1 MLVGRKEIYCSGM
14 TNIMENSNSGVLNVS
29 AGVVI
34 VAGGISSRMGGT
46 DKIFVELGEQ
56 PLIAHTIDAFEQCSY
71 IQSIVLV
78 VGQGQGLW
86 DAGKLVD
93 GRADWKK
100 VRSIQVGGPRRQDSV
115 AIGLEALPP
124 CDWVMVHD
132 GARPLIEPEII
143 GRGLQAAS
151 SIGAAVAAVPVKD
164 TIKVV
169 NQEHDVLDTPDRN
182 SLWVIQTPQ
191 IFRRDLLERAHKE
204 ICEDVTDDAAM
215 VERLGFPVKIFM
227 GSYRNIKITTL
238 DDLALASVLLQT
250 GQKDK

>member
-1 MLVGRKEIYCSGM
+1 MLVRPKEVCGSGV
-14 TNIMENSNSGVLNVS
+14 TTIMENTDSGVLNVS

-34 VAGGISSRMGGT
+34 VAAGTSSRMEGT
-46 DKIFVELGEQ
+46 DKIFVELGAQ

-93 GRADWKK
+93 ERTYWNKI
-100 VRSIQVGGPRRQDSV
+100 RSIQVGGPRRQDSV

-124 CDWVMVHD
+124 CEWVIVHD

-143 GRGLQAAS
+143 RRGLEVAVNT
-151 SIGAAVAAVPVKD
+151 GTAVAAVPVKD
-164 TIKVV
+164 TIKLV
-169 NQEHDVLDTPDRN
+169 NQEHEVVDTPDR
-182 SLWVIQTPQ
+182 SGLWLAQTPQ
-191 IFRRDLLERAHKE
+191 IFRRDLLERAHTE
-204 ICEDVTDDAAM
+204 ILEDVPDDAAM
-215 VERLGFPVKIFM
+215 VARLGFPVKIFM
-227 GSYRNIKITTL
+227 GSYRNIKITTV

-250 GQKDK
+250 DQVDK

>member
-1 MLVGRKEIYCSGM
+1 MGNKD
-14 TNIMENSNSGVLNVS
+14 SGVFNVS

-34 VAGGISSRMGGT
+34 VAAGSSSRMEGI

-56 PLIAHTIDAFEQCSY
+56 PVIAHTIDAFERCSY

-93 GRADWKK
+93 GHANWKK
-100 VRSIQVGGPRRQDSV
+100 VRSIQTGGPRRQDSV
-115 AIGLEALPP
+115 AIGLEALPQ
-124 CDWVMVHD
+124 CEWVIVHD
-132 GARPLIEPEII
+132 GARPLIESEII
-143 GRGLQAAS
+143 DRGMTTAS
-151 SIGAAVAAVPVKD
+151 VAGAAVAAVPVKD

-169 NQEHDVLDTPDRN
+169 NREHEVVDTPDR
-182 SLWVIQTPQ
+182 SGLWSIQTPQ

-204 ICEDVTDDAAM
+204 IQEDVTDDAAM
-215 VERLGFPVKIFM
+215 VERLGIPVKIFM

-238 DDLALASVLLQT
+238 DDLALASMLLQRGHT
-250 GQKDK
+250 DK